1 MPELSAEELK
11 LCLNEEH
18 VAALVT
24 LNEDG
29 SPHVTP
35 VWYMHR
41 AGSLQIVTNES
52 YVKVRNIRRDPRVAV
67 SIASDSEPYWYVVF
81 EGKAAVEHRNVE
93 GRTLDMC
100 VRYQGPEAG
109 AEYARELL
117 SEEGTVILEVSP
129 ARVRTWKDDQEPG
142 A

>member
-11 LCLNEEH
+11 LRLNEEH

-81 EGKAAVEHRNVE
+81 EGKAAV
-93 GRTLDMC
+93 
-100 VRYQGPEAG
+100 
-109 AEYARELL
+109 
-117 SEEGTVILEVSP
+117 
-129 ARVRTWKDDQEPG
+129 
-142 A
+142 